1 MHVLSFC
8 KMKYFHEVENTPL
21 PLFQFYGKRKQ
32 YEEGFHTDAFLKICR
47 IVALSKNCEM
57 LIFAALKE
65 SLCNQEN
72 LIN

>member
-1 MHVLSFC
+1 
-8 KMKYFHEVENTPL
+8 MKYFHEVENTPL